1 MKRLLTAC
9 VLATV
14 ICLPASAGPLKK
26 NWVSAK
32 AQWVAHIDVDAA
44 RASSIGKFFIEHRD
58 EFDIDFDEMEEM
70 GIDPIEDIDSVTLYG
85 VGDPEKEGVI
95 IVQMNDSIDRLI
107 EKAKEHA
114 DDFEEIEVDGVK
126 MYSID
131 DGEHFVLVHKGRSGR
146 RTVII
151 TGATDRLI
159 HAVNV
164 IEGDARSL
172 DDADSPALNGS
183 PRKGAICYAQAAGL
197 PWLPDNGD
205 PASHVVKLAKQ
216 ITFQVGEYQEEA
228 FATLALK
235 TSNEDDASNI
245 NAILNGVIGLGRM
258 VASQKDS
265 DIAELNQLLDAV
277 KISSRGN
284 GIKISVSFAAKELL
298 EHAQMLMEQHED
310 EDDDED
316 EDDEDDE
323 DEDDDWDN

>member
-1 MKRLLTAC
+1 MKRLFTAC

-14 ICLPASAGPLKK
+14 ICLPASAGSLKN

-32 AQWVAHIDVDAA
+32 AQWVAHIDMDAA
-44 RASSIGKFFIEHRD
+44 RESSIGKFLIEHRD
-58 EFDIDFDEMEEM
+58 ELDIDFGEMEEM
-70 GIDPIEDIDSVTLYG
+70 GINPIEDIDSVTLYG
-85 VGDPEKEGVI
+85 VGDPENEGVI

-114 DDFEEIEVDGVK
+114 DDFEEIEVDGIK

-131 DGEHFVLVHKGRSGR
+131 DGENFIHVHKGREGR

-159 HAVNV
+159 HAINV

-172 DDADSPALNGS
+172 DDVDSPALRGS
-183 PRKGAICYAQAAGL
+183 PKKGAICYAQAAGL
-197 PWLPDNGD
+197 PWLHDND
-205 PASHVVKLAKQ
+205 NPASQVVKLAKQ

-228 FATLALK
+228 FATLSLK
-235 TSNEDDASNI
+235 TTKEEDASNI
-245 NAILNGVIGLGRM
+245 TGILNGVISLGRM
-258 VASQKDS
+258 LASQKDS
-265 DIAELNQLLDAV
+265 DLAELSQLLDAV
-277 KISSRGN
+277 KISSKGN

-298 EHAQMLMEQHED
+298 EHVQLLMEQHED
-310 EDDDED
+310 DE
-316 EDDEDDE
+316 EDDEDDEE